1 MSRVDKDGCAYR
13 LDLKPDNWSHTEE
26 KKGRFFS
33 LSIGSGKG
41 GVGKTLTIVNLAMA
55 VSHMGLKVLI
65 LDGDFGLANVDVVL
79 GLQGQYHVQDVLA
92 GFVSLDEIILQGPN
106 GISLIPSGSGVS
118 ELNHLSYTQ
127 KQMLFQ
133 KILHLGMEFDFL
145 LIDTG
150 AGINENVLHL
160 NSISD
165 SRLIVTTP
173 EPHAITDAYAL
184 IKVLAEKEGVIKLND
199 LGNELTVQHVFELV
213 LRLKQICNADPLTGD
228 SSKMEKLEADLE
240 EVAASGHKAIVFS
253 QWVNTI
259 EKVADRL
266 ERFNPLQYHG
276 KIPSAKRDG
285 ILDEFKESKDRPV
298 ILMSY
303 GTGSVGLNLQF
314 CRYVFLFDR
323 WWNPAV
329 EDQAINRAH
338 RLGSAGSVTV
348 NRMICVST
356 IEERIH
362 DVLEE
367 KRDLFNSVLGEKGNI
382 PMGLNQKD
390 IFGLFRLEMPSKKT
404 A

>member
-33 LSIGSGKG
+33 LSVGSGKG

-184 IKVLAEKEGVIKLND
+184 IKVLAEKEGVNNFD
-199 LGNELTVQHVFELV
+199 LMVNM
-213 LRLKQICNADPLTGD
+213 A
-228 SSKMEKLEADLE
+228 SSKQEAQTVASRIISTCSSFLKINVNYRGFVPLDRSVNKL
-240 EVAASGHKAIVFS
+240 VMQQNTGSHFASNTLAS
-253 QWVNTI
+253 QAWSQIASDYVCTYNQ
-259 EKVADRL
+259 ADRYTGANTFWKNYL
-266 ERFNPLQYHG
+266 CASPG
-276 KIPSAKRDG
+276 
-285 ILDEFKESKDRPV
+285 
-298 ILMSY
+298 SY
-303 GTGSVGLNLQF
+303 TQRTS
-314 CRYVFLFDR
+314 
-323 WWNPAV
+323 
-329 EDQAINRAH
+329 
-338 RLGSAGSVTV
+338 
-348 NRMICVST
+348 
-356 IEERIH
+356 
-362 DVLEE
+362 
-367 KRDLFNSVLGEKGNI
+367 
-382 PMGLNQKD
+382 
-390 IFGLFRLEMPSKKT
+390 
-404 A
+404 